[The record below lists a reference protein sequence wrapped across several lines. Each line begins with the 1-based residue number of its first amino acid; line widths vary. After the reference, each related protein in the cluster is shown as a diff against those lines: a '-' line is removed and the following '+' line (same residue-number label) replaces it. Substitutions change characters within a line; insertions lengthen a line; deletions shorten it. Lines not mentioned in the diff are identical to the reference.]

1 MESAQDPEVALGSR
15 ARLSS
20 HSLCLPH
27 IARCLCLCLQEL
39 DEHVMLHG
47 AQLFGGSVLDA
58 SADVLVP
65 LRLRIEWDVLG
76 IAVILGLGPG

>member
-1 MESAQDPEVALGSR
+1 MDSAQDPEVALGSR

-47 AQLFGGSVLDA
+47 AQLFGGSVLA